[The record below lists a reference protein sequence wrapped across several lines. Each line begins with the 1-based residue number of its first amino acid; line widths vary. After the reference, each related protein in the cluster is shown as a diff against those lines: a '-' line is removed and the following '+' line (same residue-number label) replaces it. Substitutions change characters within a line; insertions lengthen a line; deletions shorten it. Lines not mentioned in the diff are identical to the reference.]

1 MAKWLDSRQAR
12 HIAVAAVLLIVVVAA
27 AGSLTI
33 WLYQS
38 ATGSQSAAL
47 AVGITSVVLAVTT
60 IGFSFLYMIRA
71 LSRGSGREDDL
82 METVGRLSD
91 RSALVSRLHST
102 SEVLDEMASELS
114 DAARSAST
122 ATTEQSAAIA
132 QTSAT
137 IDQLVTTA
145 GSIADAV
152 RVVTDAAKRTG
163 DTMRDMQDKV
173 EAIAAHA
180 LSLGE
185 RTQEIGKIVELI
197 NAFAEQTKMLAL
209 NAAIEAARAGQV
221 GKGFAVVAAEVRH
234 LAKRSVRSSESITK
248 IIDNVRDETNATI
261 MATEQG
267 KVLARDVRDLMRS
280 TVTMLDESIL
290 ASQQQKSAAD
300 QIDTAIQQ
308 IRRAAEQLA
317 AEQAQQSATA
327 QRLEA
332 LVKEISE
339 ALRAGDASDA
349 SSLVRDGQ
357 IASA

>member
-33 WLYQS
+33 GLYQS

-71 LSRGSGREDDL
+71 LSRGSRREDDL

-102 SEVLDEMASELS
+102 SELLDEMASELG

-234 LAKRSVRSSESITK
+234 LAERSVRSSESITK